1 MIDWKDSF
9 LKWPAVMYLMGPDVE
24 LYSFIYP
31 CSMTYCLAKG
41 KGNVDLYSAYT
52 RNISNVLRCSMHCQW
67 ITQFCLHTLHF
78 IHK

>member
-52 RNISNVLRCSMHCQW
+52 
-67 ITQFCLHTLHF
+67 
-78 IHK
+78 